1 MNLPFFYNIL
11 HCRFLILSSL
21 FFSFT
26 CFGQSES
33 TSIPSPTV
41 FGLEN
46 ANLEAIAKSK
56 AYHKYVFEVE
66 DFIAFDA
73 QYKGFKKQ
81 LKEVVV
87 IENISISEENKE
99 ITVVCLDINADNFLY
114 KLKKIL
120 HDNGFR
126 LYKYKEEFSAKP
138 IRL

>member
-21 FFSFT
+21 LFSFT

-33 TSIPSPTV
+33 TTIPSPAV

-73 QYKGFKKQ
+73 QYKVFKKQ

-87 IENISISEENKE
+87 IEDISISEENKE
-99 ITVVCLDINADNFLY
+99 IAVVCTDKNADNFLY

-126 LYKYKEEFSAKP
+126 LYKYKEELSSKP

>member
-11 HCRFLILSSL
+11 HCRFLIFSSL

-33 TSIPSPTV
+33 TTIPSPAV

-73 QYKGFKKQ
+73 QYKVFKKQ

-87 IENISISEENKE
+87 IEDISISEENKE
-99 ITVVCLDINADNFLY
+99 IAVVCTDKNADNFLY

-120 HDNGFR
+120 HENGFR
-126 LYKYKEEFSAKP
+126 LYKFKEEFSEKP

>member
-33 TSIPSPTV
+33 TSIPSPAV

-73 QYKGFKKQ
+73 QYKVFKKQ

-87 IENISISEENKE
+87 YEKISISEENNDV
-99 ITVVCLDINADNFLY
+99 TVVCLDKNADNFLY

-120 HDNGFR
+120 HENGFR
-126 LYKYKEEFSAKP
+126 LYKFREAFSEKP
-138 IRL
+138 FRL

>member
-21 FFSFT
+21 LFSFT

-33 TSIPSPTV
+33 TTIPSPAV

-66 DFIAFDA
+66 NFIAFDA
-73 QYKGFKKQ
+73 QYKVFKKQ

-99 ITVVCLDINADNFLY
+99 IAVVCTDKNAENFLY

-120 HDNGFR
+120 HENGFR
-126 LYKYKEEFSAKP
+126 LYKFKEEFSEKP

>member
-33 TSIPSPTV
+33 TSIPSPAV

-99 ITVVCLDINADNFLY
+99 ITVVCLDKNADNFLY